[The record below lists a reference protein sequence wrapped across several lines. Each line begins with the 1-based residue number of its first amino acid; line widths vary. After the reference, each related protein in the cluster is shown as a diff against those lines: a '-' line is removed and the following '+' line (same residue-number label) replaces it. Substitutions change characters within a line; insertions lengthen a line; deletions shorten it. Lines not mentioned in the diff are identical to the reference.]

1 MNFQECLKFGK
12 YYEVETLKHIK
23 YDSYEFSI
31 GKFKEWDI
39 KTIKD
44 NQVSYYEVKSE
55 MNCFKYGNIL
65 VEFSCNK
72 KPSGI
77 NATTADYWVHYA
89 IIDKKLN
96 TYDIC
101 IIPVNELKEMIN
113 KKLYHKI
120 VRTGDFDCECYIFKK
135 SLFDKYKL
143 VIK

>member
-23 YDSYEFSI
+23 YDKYEFSI

-39 KTIKD
+39 KTTKD
-44 NQVSYYEVKSE
+44 SIETYYEVKSE
-55 MNCFKYGNIL
+55 LNCFKYGNIL

-72 KPSGI
+72 KDSGI

-89 IIDKKLN
+89 IKDKLLN

-101 IIPVNELKEMIN
+101 IIPVIELKEMILN
-113 KKLYHKI
+113 KKYHKI
-120 VRTGDFDCECYIFKK
+120 VNTGDFNCGCYIFKK

-143 VIK
+143 SI